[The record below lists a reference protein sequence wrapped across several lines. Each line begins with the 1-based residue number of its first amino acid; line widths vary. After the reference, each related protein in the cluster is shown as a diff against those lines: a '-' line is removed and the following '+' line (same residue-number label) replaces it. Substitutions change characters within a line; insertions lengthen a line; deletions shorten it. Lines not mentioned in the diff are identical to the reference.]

1 MLLKFNSN
9 NPTRNK
15 YEYNPFRNPND
26 EKFLKL
32 KKQEKKKKKD
42 LVKYYKESNKS
53 YDLAIRMIKEKEY
66 YSYKDAST
74 IRIVKENNQYI
85 VICNSGLTNENEK
98 ERVFDKYYEVIDFI
112 NLFYDYDQ
120 IEKHYKEFIESNVL
134 KEMLIINNN
143 RILGVMPV
151 IDYTYTNNIITWYE
165 NGGD

>member
-26 EKFLKL
+26 EKFSK
-32 KKQEKKKKKD
+32 KRKQEKKKKKD
-42 LVKYYKESNKS
+42 LVKYYEESNKL
-53 YDLAIRMIKEKEY
+53 YDLAIRMIKEKEQ
-66 YSYKDAST
+66 YSYKDASS

-85 VICNSGLTNENEK
+85 VICDSGLTNENEK
-98 ERVFDKYYEVIDFI
+98 ERVFDNYDDVIDFI
-112 NLFYDYDQ
+112 NRFYDYNQ
-120 IEKHYKEFIESNVL
+120 IEKHYKEFIESNML

-151 IDYTYTNNIITWYE
+151 INYTYTDNYITW
-165 NGGD
+165 

>member
-26 EKFLKL
+26 EKFSKL

-42 LVKYYKESNKS
+42 LVKYYEESNKS

-66 YSYKDAST
+66 YSYKDASS

-85 VICNSGLTNENEK
+85 VICDSGLTKESEK
-98 ERVFDKYYEVIDFI
+98 ERVFDNYDDVIDFI
-112 NLFYDYDQ
+112 NLFYNYNQ
-120 IEKHYKEFIESNVL
+120 IEKHYKEFIESTIPRETLV
-134 KEMLIINNN
+134 INNGT
-143 RILGVMPV
+143 IIGIMSA
-151 IDYTYTNNIITWYE
+151 IDYVYNNNIITW
-165 NGGD
+165 

>member
-26 EKFLKL
+26 EKFS
-32 KKQEKKKKKD
+32 KKRRQEKKKKKD
-42 LVKYYKESNKS
+42 LVKYYKESNKL

-74 IRIVKENNQYI
+74 IRIIKENNQYI
-85 VICNSGLTNENEK
+85 VICDSGLTNENEK

-120 IEKHYKEFIESNVL
+120 IEKHYKEFIESTIP
-134 KEMLIINNN
+134 KETLIINDDT
-143 RILGVMPV
+143 IIGIMSA
-151 IDYTYTNNIITWYE
+151 IDYTFNNYRL
-165 NGGD
+165 

>member
-26 EKFLKL
+26 EKFSKL

-42 LVKYYKESNKS
+42 LVKYYEESNKL

-66 YSYKDAST
+66 YSYKDASS

-85 VICNSGLTNENEK
+85 VICDSGLTKESEK
-98 ERVFDKYYEVIDFI
+98 ERVFDNYDDVIDFI
-112 NLFYDYDQ
+112 NLFYNYNQ
-120 IEKHYKEFIESNVL
+120 IEKHYKEFIESTIPRETLV
-134 KEMLIINNN
+134 INNGT
-143 RILGVMPV
+143 IIGIMSA
-151 IDYTYTNNIITWYE
+151 IDYVYNNNIITW
-165 NGGD
+165 